1 MSEVKRILI
10 VDDHFDTLRFL
21 RSLLELADSRYEV
34 VSVRSGEEA
43 GLELR
48 RTYDL
53 LITDLRLPGVDG
65 TEVARRAKK
74 RLPDLPIIVISGFAK
89 ELSHIEELD
98 IDIFCYFRKP
108 LDADAMLAA
117 VHTAL
122 WGELPV
128 ESEMEAEIII
138 EEEIVE
144 ETVEELVVDTTVTPD
159 IEKRLEVLRMN
170 TGAEQLILGTITGDL
185 AAASGSLNYDINEL
199 SRTVAENLRSTFTLA
214 DQLGTEEHQTIQYQ
228 TSKRF
233 DVYTANVGEYHFI
246 TMFFDAQARRG
257 RIGTVWV
264 FIQRAIRDLQPLL
277 ADVNVEVVEKT
288 VRRKKAIEKTTNR
301 SQEIIAK
308 LAEEVP
314 SAPIIAPA
322 TSKPEPVVK
331 AEPEK
336 APPPPPEKPAVYE
349 PPPPLNLEPLRDED
363 LKKLEALDFDDTGDD
378 VDDFWDAAVTPEDQ
392 PLTAG
397 VTFEEALRQGVLP
410 NAADS
415 PLAALLSGDESAAEG
430 MPTTDDNGLALAEG
444 LPDFIKAAAAGDN
457 EPEFTLDLGP
467 VEDDDEID
475 LSGMPMGDAATDEGD
490 DEALAAL
497 AEMTTSKQSVD
508 SEKEAEAFWNA
519 IVSGDTSRSTASDGM
534 TFDDALKQGI
544 LEGQLTDEE
553 EDDDDSGEIELP
565 KGLEALAEAGEEDVD
580 SFWEE
585 VVEEV
590 DGGFATGIS
599 WEEAKKKGLIPTD
612 LDADD

>member
-74 RLPDLPIIVISGFAK
+74 RMPDLPIIVISGFAK

-128 ESEMEAEIII
+128 ESEMESEIII

-144 ETVEELVVDTTVTPD
+144 ETVKDLVIDTAVTPD
-159 IEKRLEVLRMN
+159 IEKRLEMLRMN
-170 TGAEQLILGTITGDL
+170 TGAEQLILGTITGEL
-185 AAASGSLNYDINEL
+185 AAASGALNYDISEL
-199 SRTVAENLRSTFTLA
+199 SRTVAENLRSTFALA

-277 ADVNVEVVEKT
+277 SDVKVEVVEKT

-314 SAPIIAPA
+314 AAPIITPPS
-322 TSKPEPVVK
+322 SKPEPVKKVEPKPEVK
-331 AEPEK
+331 LPEQ
-336 APPPPPEKPAVYE
+336 PAIYE
-349 PPPPLNLEPLRDED
+349 PPPPLNLEPISDED
-363 LKKLEALDFDDTGDD
+363 LKKLEALDFDDVGDE
-378 VDDFWDAAVTPEDQ
+378 VDDFWETAVTPEDQ

-415 PLAALLSGDESAAEG
+415 PLAALLSGDELATDA

-457 EPEFTLDLGP
+457 KPEFTLDLGP
-467 VEDDDEID
+467 VEDDDDID
-475 LSGMPMGDAATDEGD
+475 LSGMPMGEDSTDEDD

-497 AEMTTSKQSVD
+497 AQMTTSKQSVD

-534 TFDDALKQGI
+534 TFEEALKQGVI
-544 LEGQLTDEE
+544 EGQLTDEE
-553 EDDDDSGEIELP
+553 DDDSDDAALP
-565 KGLEALAEAGEEDVD
+565 KGLEALDDTGEEDVD

-585 VVEEV
+585 VVEEA

-599 WEEAKKKGLIPTD
+599 WEEAKKKGLIPSD
-612 LDADD
+612 LEADD